1 MFAVKMNCY
10 RSSRFALITL
20 ASMALWSCLEPPKK
34 RDPSARVTWEDYTPS
49 EMAKWANEFIALGEH
64 GAYARIEEIA
74 RHYHPWT
81 GDNQDVNDS
90 LWLLCRAVWGSKPR
104 SGGLGLP
111 PPIFGAMSRPW
122 GSLNP
127 ADWPMLPMVVVSNA
141 PFLIPMGI
149 SGAGGLPESGLSYLR
164 TCRAHGE
171 FRAAPYSVLS
181 KTEASQALD
190 SLFQSE
196 RWARIEW
203 GDISKVSN
211 EEWIRAQVRRM
222 Q

>member
-1 MFAVKMNCY
+1 MNCC
-10 RSSRFALITL
+10 RPLRLAVIALAFIVL
-20 ASMALWSCLEPPKK
+20 CSCAQPTKK
-34 RDPSARVTWEDYTPS
+34 SDSNARVSWDDYTPS
-49 EMAKWANEFIALGEH
+49 EMARWANEYIALGEH
-64 GAYARIEEIA
+64 GAYAKIEEIA

-81 GDNQDVNDS
+81 GDNDDVNDS

-149 SGAGGLPESGLSYLR
+149 SGAGGLPGSGLSYLR
-164 TCRAHGE
+164 TCRAHGQ

-181 KTEASQALD
+181 KTEAAQALE

-196 RWARIEW
+196 RWARIDW
-203 GDISKVSN
+203 GDISREAN
-211 EEWIRAQVRRM
+211 EEGIRAQVRRM

>member
-1 MFAVKMNCY
+1 MNYCRPLRLAV
-10 RSSRFALITL
+10 ITL
-20 ASMALWSCLEPPKK
+20 AFMVLCSCAQPAKK
-34 RDPSARVTWEDYTPS
+34 RDPNARVSWDDYTPS
-49 EMAKWANEFIALGEH
+49 EMARWANEYIALGEH
-64 GAYARIEEIA
+64 QAYAKIEEIA

-81 GDNQDVNDS
+81 ADNDDVNDS

-141 PFLIPMGI
+141 PFLMSVGI

-171 FRAAPYSVLS
+171 FRAGPYSVLS
-181 KTEASQALD
+181 KADAAQALE
-190 SLFQSE
+190 SLFQSD
-196 RWARIEW
+196 RWARIDW
-203 GDISKVSN
+203 GDISREAN
-211 EEWIRAQVRRM
+211 EEGIRAQVRRM